1 MSGRLKTSL
10 SIVVPLLLTLTLSY
24 YLQNLVITN
33 QEQFTN
39 WLSQFGKYIILVYII
54 LQAVTIIIAP
64 IGGAFLLIAMIAL
77 FGPGLALTIMYFV
90 TTPCYLVNF
99 YLSKKYGR
107 TIAQKIIGEGT
118 LKKMDKVVLDSG
130 ILMLIVLKVFLN
142 SNFDYLSY
150 ALGLTKTPFKT
161 FVFVNILGG
170 IPATFI
176 MYLIFSRS
184 NSLTQGVLTVYAVG
198 LLFTGI
204 VFIIN
209 NQVLKKRKSINNSQ
223 S

>member
-1 MSGRLKTSL
+1 MSSRLKTSL
-10 SIVVPLLLTLTLSY
+10 SIVIPLLLTITLSY

-39 WLSQFGKYIILVYII
+39 WLSQFGKYIILVYVI
-54 LQAVTIIIAP
+54 LQAATIIIAP

-99 YLSKKYGR
+99 YISKKYGR
-107 TIAQKIIGEGT
+107 TIAQKIIGESS
-118 LKKMDKVVLDSG
+118 LKKMDKFVLDSG
-130 ILMLIVLKVFLN
+130 TLMLVVIKVFLN

-150 ALGLTKTPFKT
+150 ALGLTKTTFKT
-161 FVFVNILGG
+161 FAIVNFLGG
-170 IPATFI
+170 IPAALI

-184 NSLTQGVLTVYAVG
+184 NSLTQGVLTAYVIG
-198 LLFTGI
+198 LLFTGM
-204 VFIIN
+204 VFVIN
-209 NQVLKKRKSINNSQ
+209 NQVLKKRSSIKNSH